1 MMPHAARDPA
11 QPDGLFEAFKGMA
24 ALAVDVAQ
32 TRLEPLSLEVEQER
46 ARLLALL
53 VFSLVGAVFP
63 ALRSSSPPCDM
74 LCCIRVS
81 GFNTTDEFVRSFARD
96 SVSVLLR
103 VS

>member
-63 ALRSSSPPCDM
+63 ALRSSSSPATCFA
-74 LCCIRVS
+74 IRVS